1 MIHGLGA
8 CALTVDQNLR
18 RKETGDNA
26 PRRSIPSLHFF
37 PWEPPSLRGVQNGLL
52 SFDEEGQDGEAE
64 ALNTD

>member
-1 MIHGLGA
+1 MRHGG
-8 CALTVDQNLR
+8 
-18 RKETGDNA
+18 
-26 PRRSIPSLHFF
+26 RSHRCSFY